1 MTEVFID
8 PETIPDELKE
18 RDQWLM
24 WDASADAPRRPHW
37 QGDFGVSWT
46 DPDDWHP
53 FEEALEAA
61 REKPS
66 WGIGYVFARSNDDY
80 PRGLYGALDLDGCVG
95 DGGPKDWLPSLQE
108 FFDEDAYLEFSP
120 SGEGIHIPLVGFE
133 PPSWWSNVHMS
144 EEEHEGVEAYGSK
157 FFTFTGDAVKGAG
170 DEVADADEFV
180 EEWLIEAYTT
190 ITGETPPPLQDDEEG
205 AREPSKSRE
214 ELDDIETTRDMD
226 VILDALDH
234 LRPGDLPLS
243 SSRTEDEN
251 GDWES
256 WDPGY
261 RSSSSGKSLKRYK
274 SSGLFLDFAEANPSK
289 CTWFGPLDIFAAEKG
304 IINRPWDDLSGDDW
318 KEAVDDARDA
328 GAPIPVYEGGPPP
341 KKVTHPDDREDPP
354 ASGEGS
360 DDGGNDRSVTSW
372 DYVRFMYEDEDK
384 KVGRYYAAQ
393 ALEDRTS
400 WMYVVESE
408 TLWVYDE
415 TKGYF
420 NRWGEQHVAHV
431 LENRLGSHYSRTE
444 KDEIVARLQARN
456 QTHRDE
462 LNAGAQDGYH
472 VCVGNGVVD
481 LATGELHEHDP
492 SFKFTRGLPWDY
504 EPSRADPEPVLDFL
518 DDVTK
523 REEDRD
529 TLLDHLAHGLMPGH
543 PYRAFVITYGP
554 GSNGK
559 TQMGQLFR
567 GFVGEDNAASVEL
580 QDLTG
585 DDQFATGGLPGA
597 FVNVGDDISVSEI
610 RDVSILK
617 SLTGSGTIRANEKY
631 EKQYEFQNEAAM
643 FFSANE
649 PPRIAE
655 ESAAIGDRLYPIE
668 MPYRFVGEAE
678 YDPEDARLK
687 RKEPG
692 ISKRLLED
700 ESAMRGLLLLCVK
713 HAQRLIE
720 SNGEYSMPEGPRERR
735 EMYEAAS
742 DPIRRFGLE
751 YLEQGDQNDLVLK
764 DDAYDV
770 YNSMCEL
777 EDERVASEEGFKR
790 QISQQALLDLEST
803 RTRNVTPGD
812 SRDMCWRYV
821 RFSDD
826 AKDLMPPRLVARYFD
841 QDDVED
847 EDDEDGES
855 DATPDDRAAFGAVS
869 IPDAAE
875 SLTGYVTVTAEVATT
890 KRLGENEAGLKAIL
904 SDSLGTMDLV
914 IWDEDLAAQLEDLEE
929 QTVAVRDAEVTEYEG
944 KRQLSPVEGL
954 TVVTPIQPGVGFTEG
969 ATPDDAQ
976 GQLEDQPQ
984 QSETASDGGTPDAG
998 DGDGGLDE
1006 DAADGEESSVPE
1018 DAEGLLADARRLVEL
1033 LEHRGVAME
1042 ENEVVVAATIDRDLM
1057 DPERAKKALQYAVSE
1072 KGLIM
1077 ETEDGYRPV

>member
-1 MTEVFID
+1 MSDVTID
-8 PETIPDELKE
+8 AEPIPEELKQ

-37 QGDFGVSWT
+37 HGDFGVSWT
-46 DPDDWHP
+46 DPDDWHS

-61 REKPS
+61 EEKAS
-66 WGIGYVFARSNDDY
+66 WGIGYVFARSNEDY

-95 DGGPKDWLPSLQE
+95 DDGPKDWLPSLQE

-144 EEEHEGVEAYGSK
+144 EEEHEGVEAYGKK
-157 FFTFTGDAVKGAG
+157 FFTFTGDALKGSG
-170 DEVADADEFV
+170 DEVADADDFV

-190 ITGETPPPLQDDEEG
+190 VTGETPPPLQDDG
-205 AREPSKSRE
+205 DADDREPSRSRE
-214 ELDDIETTRDMD
+214 ELEDIETTSDMD
-226 VILDALDH
+226 DVLDAIDH
-234 LRPGDLPLS
+234 LRPADLSLS
-243 SSRTEDEN
+243 SSKTADEN

-274 SSGLFLDFAEANPSK
+274 ASGLFLDFAEASPSK
-289 CTWFGPLDIFAAEKG
+289 CSWFGPLDLYAAENG
-304 IINRPWDDLSGDDW
+304 IISRPWDELSGDDW
-318 KEAVDDARDA
+318 RQAVEDARDA
-328 GAPIPVYEGGPPP
+328 GAPIPVYEAGPPP
-341 KKVTHPDDREDPP
+341 KKVSESDDSDVETPDREDPD
-354 ASGEGS
+354 GEMPS
-360 DDGGNDRSVTSW
+360 RSVISW

-384 KVGRYYAAQ
+384 KDGRYYAAQ

-415 TKGYF
+415 AKGYF
-420 NRWGEQHVAHV
+420 NRWGEQHAARV
-431 LENRLGSHYSRTE
+431 LEDRLDSHYSRSE
-444 KDEIVARLQARN
+444 KEEIVARLEARN

-481 LATGELHEHDP
+481 LETGDLHDHDP
-492 SFKFTRGLPWDY
+492 SFKFTRGLRWEY
-504 EPSRADPEPVLDFL
+504 EPAGADPTPVLEFL
-518 DDVTK
+518 DDITE

-543 PYRAFVITYGP
+543 PFRAFVITYGP

-655 ESAAIGDRLYPIE
+655 ESDAIGDRLYPIE

-678 YDPEDARLK
+678 YDPEDPTLK
-687 RKEPG
+687 RKETG
-692 ISKRLLED
+692 IASRLLEN
-700 ESAMRGLLLLCVK
+700 EAAMRGLLLLCVK
-713 HAQRLIE
+713 HAQDLIE
-720 SNGEYSMPEGPRERR
+720 SSGEYSLPEGPRERR

-742 DPIRRFGLE
+742 DPIRRFGLK
-751 YLEQGDQNDLVLK
+751 YLEQGDKNDLVLK

-770 YNSMCEL
+770 YNSMCEQ
-777 EDERVASEEGFKR
+777 ENERVASEDGFKR

-821 RFSDD
+821 RFTEE
-826 AKDLMPPRLVARYFD
+826 AKDLMPSRLVARYFD
-841 QDDVED
+841 QEGI
-847 EDDEDGES
+847 EDDDDGDG
-855 DATPDDRAAFGAVS
+855 DAGVSGSERAAFGAVS
-869 IPDAAE
+869 IPEAAE
-875 SLTGYVTVTAEVATT
+875 SLTGYVTVTAEIATT
-890 KRLGENEAGLKAIL
+890 KRLGEQEAGLKAIL

-914 IWDEDLAAQLEDLEE
+914 VWDEALADRLEDLEE
-929 QTVAVRDAEVTEYEG
+929 ETVAVRDAEVTEYEG
-944 KRQLSPVEGL
+944 KRQLSSVEGL
-954 TVVTPIQPGVGFTEG
+954 TEVTSIQAGVGFSEG
-969 ATPDDAQ
+969 ATPDDSQ
-976 GQLEDQPQ
+976 GQLEEQPSNTSQ
-984 QSETASDGGTPDAG
+984 PASDGGQRETESDETKDEESPDASG
-998 DGDGGLDE
+998 I
-1006 DAADGEESSVPE
+1006 PE
-1018 DAEGLLADARRLVEL
+1018 DAEGLLADAQRLRDL
-1033 LEHRGVAME
+1033 LEDRPTPME
-1042 ENEVVVAATIDRDLM
+1042 KGDIVVAASMDQDLM
-1057 DPERAKKALQYAVSE
+1057 PPDRVKKALEYAVE
-1072 KGLIM
+1072 RKGIVIQ
-1077 ETEDGYRPV
+1077 TEEGYVPN